1 MFAPISEDFHES
13 SSKRKPRLPKSRGV
27 LLNSN
32 VDDGHT
38 LDLSAIR
45 STTPRSSISSSSS
58 SLGLNLSDNLVIS
71 GDLDPVM
78 DSLRLSLFN
87 TLTTDAS
94 ASAVASFSNST
105 NATAAYGYTS
115 MIPRSIPGSSTPT
128 TTTTAPLSRSVGIV
142 SYMTSRTVIA
152 SPVSRSV
159 VTTPPKTRSSSA
171 TSDAASFS
179 IPNSLNISIEMATI
193 KDYRRVA
200 KTLVLAFEEDPFMNY
215 ILNTSHIK
223 KTNTTK
229 SIYKKKKLDLMLAY
243 FEYSVYECLNLNG
256 KVFVIKDNASEAILE
271 DMGIKTHKFP
281 FLGVSLWNQIYGNNI
296 DTGYSS
302 TSSDSDDDLNNDE
315 YFAPDSLKFKDNI
328 HPSYLKFN
336 VKTILGNCR
345 SKILKDKLPFL
356 TKVRNEVLVKKLIKR
371 EQPRSDFDIWYL
383 SDIATLP
390 SMRGKGLGKILIN
403 HVIDNYIMVS
413 SPKSYVYLESSNP
426 VNRKFYTKLGFKLM
440 KSFSI
445 KSNKYVDS
453 ETIAQKDPSNEQIN
467 MDSMVY
473 YPSDDSE

>member
-1 MFAPISEDFHES
+1 MFALISEDFHET
-13 SSKRKPRLPKSRGV
+13 SSKRKPRLPKSQGV
-27 LLNSN
+27 LLGSN
-32 VDDGHT
+32 AEDERAFVS
-38 LDLSAIR
+38 SAIR
-45 STTPRSSISSSSS
+45 STTPRSSILSAPSIASSSS

-71 GDLDPVM
+71 GDLDPVV
-78 DSLRLSLFN
+78 DSLRLSLYKTLITDVPTYADTSSSPFTN
-87 TLTTDAS
+87 TENT
-94 ASAVASFSNST
+94 
-105 NATAAYGYTS
+105 TAASYGYTS
-115 MIPRSIPGSSTPT
+115 LNSRTPMRARATDSSPLSSLIIAPPSLGTKKPRSDS
-128 TTTTAPLSRSVGIV
+128 A
-142 SYMTSRTVIA
+142 SY
-152 SPVSRSV
+152 
-159 VTTPPKTRSSSA
+159 
-171 TSDAASFS
+171 S
-179 IPNSLNISIEMATI
+179 IPNSLNISIEMASV

-223 KTNTTK
+223 KTNTSK
-229 SIYKKKKLDLMLAY
+229 SMYKKKKLDLMLAY

-271 DMGIKTHKFP
+271 DMEIKAHKFP
-281 FLGVSLWNQIYGNNI
+281 YLGVSLWNQIYGQNV

-302 TSSDSDDDLNNDE
+302 SDSDEDLSNDE
-315 YFAPDSLKFKDNI
+315 YFAPGSLKFMDNF

-356 TKVRNEVLVKKLIKR
+356 TKVRNEVLVKKLIKGV
-371 EQPRSDFDIWYL
+371 QPRTEFDIWYL

-390 SMRGKGLGKILIN
+390 TMRGKGLGKILIN
-403 HVIDNYIMVS
+403 HVIDSYINVS
-413 SPKSYVYLESSNP
+413 SSKSYIYLESSNP
-426 VNRKFYTKLGFKLM
+426 VNRKFYSKLGFQVM

-453 ETIAQKDPSNEQIN
+453 ETIAQKDPNNDQIN

-473 YPSDDSE
+473 YPCSDCE